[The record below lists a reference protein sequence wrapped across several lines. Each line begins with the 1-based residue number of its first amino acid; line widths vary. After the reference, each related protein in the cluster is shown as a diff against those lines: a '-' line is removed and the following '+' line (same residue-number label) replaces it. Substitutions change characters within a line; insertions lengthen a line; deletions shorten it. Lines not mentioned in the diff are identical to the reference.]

1 MGLNCESSQKRLLTE
16 KDLTL
21 TKAIEIAS
29 VMEMA
34 VKDTEELNPQG
45 RREEVKQEVFRT
57 AVKPTATNWKYR
69 PPPSRESACYRC
81 GNTDHD
87 HKVCRFKD
95 QTCHN
100 CGKTGHLKRVCRNNH
115 DCVRLK
121 LKPNAQPKFF
131 KARTVPFALR
141 AGVEAELSRLEEQGR
156 AQRVGIT
163 SCTSKESEWGLT
175 HLWRFPHG
183 TELPTG
189 DRPVSS
195 TQSR

>member
-57 AVKPTATNWKYR
+57 AVKPTAANWKYR

-100 CGKTGHLKRVCRNNH
+100 CGKTGHLKRVCRSKK
-115 DCVRLK
+115 VRDK
-121 LKPNAQPKFF
+121 QPRLCK
-131 KARTVPFALR
+131 TQ
-141 AGVEAELSRLEEQGR
+141 AET
-156 AQRVGIT
+156 QR
-163 SCTSKESEWGLT
+163 SA
-175 HLWRFPHG
+175 
-183 TELPTG
+183 
-189 DRPVSS
+189 
-195 TQSR
+195 